1 MSACTSVR
9 ERMVG
14 GSGADNKQLY
24 LEVRDVEVQREVKED
39 RWMDWSCRMSVDNG

>member
-1 MSACTSVR
+1 
-9 ERMVG
+9 MVG

-39 RWMDWSCRMSVDNG
+39 RWMDWSYRMSVYNG